1 MAQGS
6 VKERRPNIAEGGHIM
21 KTGVVLQLGL
31 LAAATLFVLANPL
44 TVSAQLSP
52 QVVPSFIALSL
63 TSFDPTSPVLNP
75 TFPVPITLR
84 HTVTAQPIYSP
95 THYRFSRFSDFRD
108 ATWLPYAPAP
118 IAQIPA
124 SWFQTFTPPAG
135 VFNRRVVLHFQVR
148 ATNPKAGRPI
158 SRITN
163 PLTGKT
169 EVKIEPQF
177 LNSNTR
183 SATIMAGFAG

>member
-1 MAQGS
+1 
-6 VKERRPNIAEGGHIM
+6 M
-21 KTGVVLQLGL
+21 KTNLLLKFGL
-31 LAAATLFVLANPL
+31 LVAITVVVLANPL
-44 TVSAQLSP
+44 TVSAQPSQVVLSP
-52 QVVPSFIALSL
+52 LAVSL
-63 TSFDPTSPVLNP
+63 TSFDPDPSQFLNP
-75 TFPVPITLR
+75 AFPVSTTLR
-84 HTVTAQPIYSP
+84 HTATGSP

-124 SWFQTFTPPAG
+124 SWFQTFTPTSG

-148 ATNPKAGRPI
+148 AKNPNAGRPI
-158 SRITN
+158 SRITD

-169 EVKIEPQF
+169 TVKTEPQF

-183 SATIMAGFAG
+183 NGTIVAGFAG